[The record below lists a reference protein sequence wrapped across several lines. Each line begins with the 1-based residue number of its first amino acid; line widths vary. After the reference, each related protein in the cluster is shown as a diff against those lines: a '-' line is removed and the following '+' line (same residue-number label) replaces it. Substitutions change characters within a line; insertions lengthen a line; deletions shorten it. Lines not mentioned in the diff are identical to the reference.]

1 MGKVPDGTPLD
12 LRQGMADPKITW
24 DHSEQWSQPPEIMT
38 KVQRSAGAHNLSK
51 YHLQQQSLAALEAP
65 PSTAPPEPGWVSG
78 VLYAGSCGGSVLVS
92 QLPTDEADDV

>member
-1 MGKVPDGTPLD
+1 MGKVPNGTPLD
-12 LRQGMADPKITW
+12 LRQGMTDPKITW

-65 PSTAPPEPGWVSG
+65 PSSVPPEPGWVSG
-78 VLYAGSCGGSVLVS
+78 VL
-92 QLPTDEADDV
+92 